1 MISMVIPTKN
11 RAHTLK
17 LVAQSYFAQEG
28 VSEIIFVNDGGDD
41 ETHKVLE
48 NISKDFPDVTLK
60 IHDNPTSVGA
70 SEARNIGSNLASNDY
85 ILFCDDDEYME
96 RGYAKTC
103 LEKLKS
109 LDAGAVSG
117 RRIYM
122 RDGEN
127 LDGALLRF
135 GNGMRRSKPMNY
147 VICELVNGAIYDGDL
162 SLPFTNAIILTRKD
176 LLEQFPFDGFYAR
189 GNGYREETDYQMNLF
204 VNGYDIY
211 VTNDCHTMHLPMS
224 QVKTGGQR
232 VNKFRRIYWA
242 IYYTNYF
249 FNKYYDRYAK
259 RVNIKTPKKVAL
271 LLFSVFAVYKEF
283 LRPPLYS
290 VAMTVLKFKRSIK
303 KG

>member
-17 LVAQSYFAQEG
+17 LVARSYFSQEG
-28 VSEIIFVNDGGDD
+28 VSEIVFVNDGGDY
-41 ETHKVLE
+41 ETRGVLE
-48 NISKDFPDVTLK
+48 VISKDYPNVNLI
-60 IHDNPTSVGA
+60 IHDNPKSVGA
-70 SEARNIGSNLASNDY
+70 SEARNIGSNIASNDY

-96 RGYAKTC
+96 QGYAKTC
-103 LEKLKS
+103 LDKLKS

-122 RDGEN
+122 RDGESRE
-127 LDGALLRF
+127 GALKRF

-147 VICELVNGAIYDGDL
+147 VICELVNGAIYEGDL

-259 RVNIKTPKKVAL
+259 RTGVKTPKKVAL
-271 LLFSVFAVYKEF
+271 VLFSIFAVYKEF
-283 LRPPLYS
+283 LRPPLYF
-290 VAMTVLKFKRSIK
+290 VAMAILKLK